1 MDTNKSLGNGF
12 ESKFCDL
19 LFQEGFWVHNL
30 AQNQSGQPADVI
42 AVRNGV
48 PYLIDCKVCSNGKF
62 PFSRVEENQDLS
74 MTLWEM
80 CGNGQGWF
88 ALLLEDE
95 VFMIP
100 HVVINRYRKRQAS
113 FNEREIRD
121 GIPLDL
127 WIKGVSP

>member
-1 MDTNKSLGNGF
+1 
-12 ESKFCDL
+12 
-19 LFQEGFWVHNL
+19 
-30 AQNQSGQPADVI
+30 
-42 AVRNGV
+42 
-48 PYLIDCKVCSNGKF
+48 
-62 PFSRVEENQDLS
+62 

-80 CGNGQGWF
+80 CDNGQGWF

-100 HVVINRYRKRQAS
+100 HVVINRYRERQAS

>member
-1 MDTNKSLGNGF
+1 MSNKKTGNSF
-12 ESKFCDL
+12 ESEFCDR
-19 LFQEGFWVHNL
+19 LFQKGYWVHNM
-30 AQNQSGQPADVI
+30 AQNASGQPADVI
-42 AVRNGV
+42 AVKNGLAH
-48 PYLIDCKVCSNGKF
+48 LIDCKVCSNNKF

-74 MTLWEM
+74 MTLWEK

-100 HVVINRYRKRQAS
+100 HVVITRYRERQAGL
-113 FNEREIRD
+113 NEREIRS

-127 WIKGVSP
+127 WIKGVTP

>member
-1 MDTNKSLGNGF
+1 MNTNKSLGNSF
-12 ESKFCDL
+12 ESEFCDR
-19 LFQEGFWVHNL
+19 LFQKCYWVHNM
-30 AQNQSGQPADVI
+30 AQNASGQPADVI
-42 AVRNGV
+42 AVKNGMA
-48 PYLIDCKVCSNGKF
+48 YLIDCKVCSNNKF

-74 MTLWEM
+74 MTLWEK

-100 HVVINRYRKRQAS
+100 HAVITRYRERQAGL
-113 FNEREIRD
+113 NEREIRS

-127 WIKGVSP
+127 WIKGVTP